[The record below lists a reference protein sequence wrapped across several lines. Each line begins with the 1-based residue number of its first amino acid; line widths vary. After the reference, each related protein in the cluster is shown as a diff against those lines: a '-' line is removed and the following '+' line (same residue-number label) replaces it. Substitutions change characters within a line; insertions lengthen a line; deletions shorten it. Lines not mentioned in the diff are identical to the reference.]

1 MEVGMKKIVIV
12 FVTLLCAFGCAPS
25 KKYVWTKPGSTP
37 EGFKKDQ
44 FDCKVISRNLYNQE
58 MASAPVYAPRQAQ
71 TTGAAMQGF
80 GESMQAAGYSARAS
94 ESAKKI
100 FNECMEA
107 RGYSLV
113 ER

>member
-44 FDCKVISRNLYNQE
+44 FDCKVISRNLYNE
-58 MASAPVYAPRQAQ
+58 KLTGRRSSAAP
-71 TTGAAMQGF
+71 
-80 GESMQAAGYSARAS
+80 GYDP
-94 ESAKKI
+94 AK
-100 FNECMEA
+100 
-107 RGYSLV
+107 
-113 ER
+113 ERNDEPT